1 VSVGR
6 TFRGKLSRPERPT
19 EMARLGD
26 QLQAIR
32 QICRADHPS
41 TSVVCAVPPVTPV
54 VCIDRRLPKPELA
67 QLRAGVE
74 TLVLR
79 ALSGS
84 TSIQSLSDISSCRM
98 GFAITIAYTTSPNCK
113 DQHRVNSWEKQVAG
127 RFRFIRGIALPH

>member
-79 ALSGS
+79 ALTSGIS
-84 TSIQSLSDISSCRM
+84 GNDIL
-98 GFAITIAYTTSPNCK
+98 INI
-113 DQHRVNSWEKQVAG
+113 
-127 RFRFIRGIALPH
+127 GIAIDAAAQTAQMSIARAR

>member
-1 VSVGR
+1 MSAQR

-32 QICRADHPS
+32 QICRADQPG
-41 TSVVCAVPPVTPV
+41 ALPEQAAPPAKPV

-74 TLVLR
+74 SLVLR
-79 ALSGS
+79 ALTSGIS
-84 TSIQSLSDISSCRM
+84 GNDIL
-98 GFAITIAYTTSPNCK
+98 IN
-113 DQHRVNSWEKQVAG
+113 V
-127 RFRFIRGIALPH
+127 GIAIDAAAQAAQMPIARAR